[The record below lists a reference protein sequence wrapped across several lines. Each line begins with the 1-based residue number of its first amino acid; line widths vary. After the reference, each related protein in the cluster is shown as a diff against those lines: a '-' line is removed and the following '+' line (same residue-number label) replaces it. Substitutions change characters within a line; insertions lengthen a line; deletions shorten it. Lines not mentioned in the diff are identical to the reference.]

1 MNVLNVSLKVILIIT
16 VGIQSVYSSE
26 AAVCEYSYNEQ
37 NKVYNY
43 NLAAASSNF
52 PHGILSPDGYYKVSS
67 NGTVVWFQLCDA
79 MIFNHDPPRCFDC
92 FGCGESAQCGMG
104 CSALMSNNL
113 FGYPICTTIGLTST
127 ITTDLI
133 DKRNPHT
140 GLLVKMRHDRPELN
154 CSLSVYVI
162 CDSKQVQGPT
172 TLETVNLCNYATQ
185 LRHPSACA
193 QIVSSSSNGFGWF
206 GTLLIIIL
214 CPFGGYLL
222 AGAAYRFFYLGIHG
236 IDIVPNLEFWA
247 NLPHRAQSAIM
258 SLVRRFRGHSK
269 DHRSSYSPVA
279 F

>member
-1 MNVLNVSLKVILIIT
+1 
-16 VGIQSVYSSE
+16 
-26 AAVCEYSYNEQ
+26 
-37 NKVYNY
+37 
-43 NLAAASSNF
+43 
-52 PHGILSPDGYYKVSS
+52 
-67 NGTVVWFQLCDA
+67 

-113 FGYPICTTIGLTST
+113 FGTLLRKTLVYEFGSSSDNRNLFICCSNKFEGYPICTTIGLTST